1 VRPTIHIPLRTA
13 VLVGATALSLTAGA
27 SSAGA
32 AVVEGDSIEAFIGS
46 DMVGTVGYPSTADVQ
61 LVRNGNVIATATDA
75 GDTVLNHDS
84 CWDGASPDVL
94 PGDTVRAGSDP
105 ASMDS
110 MVVQN
115 ISLDHAALQATPLTT
130 TVPITGNAGPNGAVL
145 RFRFGLEQPD
155 RDHEADIAAGPFTT
169 TTTINNAQLA
179 AWPPATSLEAL
190 NAGNE
195 LTVSDPVAGGT
206 CGPLAATGIGSVS
219 STVLNAASQNV
230 TISGPA
236 AGDITSVV
244 VSINGTALPAITPS
258 GGTWS
263 LIIPASQLAEGDNE
277 IVASFT
283 GPSDPGDQTRTIT
296 KDTTAP
302 GSPPGV
308 TPGGGTYFSAQ
319 SVTLNGVEGG
329 GTAYYTT
336 DGSDPTTAST
346 RYTGPIPITSSQTL
360 KVVQYDAAGNRGP
373 VGSHAYVITSPPAQ
387 QQQQV
392 QQPAPIVLPAPVRI
406 VAGTATNALTAR
418 GLRIRGSKSL
428 RRLRRSGLRY
438 TVRASAGTRF
448 LLVRLV
454 RVTRSGRRTRRAI
467 LQERIIE
474 VRSGGTYAGRL
485 NIGRRTRTGRYELL
499 IAPAGADEDFAP
511 FTRTAFRMTR

>member
-1 VRPTIHIPLRTA
+1 MRPTIPKRLRTA
-13 VLVGATALSLTAGA
+13 SLLGVAALSLTAGA

-84 CWDGASPDVL
+84 CWDGPSPDVQ

-105 ASMDS
+105 ANMDS

-115 ISLDHAALQATPLTT
+115 ISLNHAALQATPLTT
-130 TVPITGNAGPNGAVL
+130 AVPISGDAGPSGAVL

-155 RDHEADIAAGPFTT
+155 RDHEADLGAGPFNT

-195 LTVSDPVAGGT
+195 LTVSDQVAGGT
-206 CGPLAATGIGSVS
+206 CGPLATTGIGSVS
-219 STVLNAASQNV
+219 PASLNRAPANV
-230 TISGPA
+230 TVTGA
-236 AGDITSVV
+236 AAPDITSVV
-244 VSINGTALPAITPS
+244 LSLNDVARPAITPS
-258 GGTWS
+258 GGSWS
-263 LIIPASQLAEGDNE
+263 TTIPYADFAEGDNTIE
-277 IVASFT
+277 ADFS
-283 GPSDPGDQTRTIT
+283 GPSDPGNQTRTVS
-296 KDTTAP
+296 KDTVAP
-302 GSPPGV
+302 GGAPGV
-308 TPGGGTYFSAQ
+308 TPGGGTYVSAQ
-319 SVTLNGVEGG
+319 SVTLNGVEAG

-336 DGSDPTTAST
+336 DGSDPTSAST

-373 VGSHAYVITSPPAQ
+373 VGSHAYVITSPAPTQ
-387 QQQQV
+387 QQSV
-392 QQPAPIVLPAPVRI
+392 QPPPVTVFAPPRI
-406 VAGTATNALTAR
+406 VAPTANLLTAR

-428 RRLRRSGLRY
+428 RSLRRTGLRY
-438 TVRASAGTRF
+438 SVRTSAATRF
-448 LLVRLV
+448 VLVRLV

-467 LQERIIE
+467 LQERVIE
-474 VRSGGTYAGRL
+474 LPAGGTYAGRL
-485 NIGRRTRTGRYELL
+485 RIGRNTKTGRYELL

-511 FTRTAFRMTR
+511 FVRTAFRVTR